1 MSRVTPFAHTPTPAG
16 QIRAPARRPCG
27 ARDRLGRATVAFVS
41 GREAEGLGMK
51 QLLSLCLFVRF
62 SLFLRRPLGTRA
74 HMTDKKSAC
83 LWARHT
89 SSNPGRGN
97 HRTPPRALRLVSGFS
112 EKSTQMTCQKSSTIL
127 RNIQPLDRRGL
138 PGRTSFSMNDSVSK
152 EGAQAPSS
160 STHSRLIRPQS
171 RIHGPAALHSRSSRF
186 FSPTLTT
193 LRTHT
198 HPKSLSTRRSYGP

>member
-1 MSRVTPFAHTPTPAG
+1 MLERVALADSICDVDDARLLYLSIDARLMFSRTPLCPMSRVTPFAHTPTPAG
-16 QIRAPARRPCG
+16 QIRAPARRPCW

-41 GREAEGLGMK
+41 GREAERLGMK

-127 RNIQPLDRRGL
+127 RNIQPLFYCQL
-138 PGRTSFSMNDSVSK
+138 TFCLLSP
-152 EGAQAPSS
+152 
-160 STHSRLIRPQS
+160 
-171 RIHGPAALHSRSSRF
+171 PAL
-186 FSPTLTT
+186 
-193 LRTHT
+193 
-198 HPKSLSTRRSYGP
+198 